1 MRRQTNA
8 ENYDDY
14 KGVLITEESKYGGDA
29 VKSSTTNAWIAFH
42 AVHFKGEKRLEAKV
56 ASRGRG
62 GGEIGI
68 FLDHPQK
75 EKQIDSLKVP
85 DTSGLQNWKTI
96 KASVRKSAGTH
107 RVYFVFKGKVA
118 IDTFQFER

>member
-1 MRRQTNA
+1 
-8 ENYDDY
+8 DDY

-29 VKSSTTNAWIAFH
+29 VKSSTANAWIAFH
-42 AVHFKGEKRLEAKV
+42 DVRFKGEKRIKAKV
-56 ASRGRG
+56 ASRG

-75 EKQIDSLKVP
+75 GKQIGSLKVP
-85 DTSGLQNWKTI
+85 DTSGLHNWKTI

-107 RVYFVFKGKVA
+107 RIYFVFKGKVA